1 VGEILSVPWVEKY
14 RPARIQDVA
23 GNDEAKKAFVAWL
36 NKWLA
41 GKPEKKAALLY
52 GPPGTG
58 KTSLVHAA
66 ARQYDLE
73 LLEANASD
81 VRNSAA
87 LERRIWRALTESS
100 LFGKRAKIVL
110 LDEVDGINPRED
122 AGGLAMILK
131 FIENTRYPLVL
142 TANDP
147 WDPKLRTLRD
157 KCLLI
162 RFKPLGIRIIT
173 SVLANI
179 CRKEGIFC
187 DYQVLRAI
195 AEKCKGDLRA
205 AINDLQAIAFG
216 KKRITLEDLDMLGY
230 RAKQADMFEIVRMVL
245 AARSPEH
252 ARSVLSL
259 PSLDYEMLMQWLSEN
274 IPHQYAPSLQA
285 IADAYDA
292 LSLADIFF
300 QRAKRT
306 NEWSLL
312 SYALNLMTV
321 GVASARDKP
330 KFRFVKYSF
339 PQKIRLL
346 SQTKKYREIRKRIAS
361 AIARKCH
368 VSTRT
373 VIRDILPFLF
383 VIYEADAELAEEILK
398 SFDISSKTFKAI
410 IKQ

>member
-1 VGEILSVPWVEKY
+1 MSVPWVEKY

-41 GKPEKKAALLY
+41 GRPEKKAALLY

-87 LERRIWRALTESS
+87 LERRIWRALTETS
-100 LFGKRAKIVL
+100 LFGKRAKIIL

-131 FIENTRYPLVL
+131 FIDSTRYPLVL

-147 WDPKLRTLRD
+147 WDPKLRVLRD

-162 RFKPLGIRIIT
+162 RFKPLGIRVIT

-179 CRKEGIFC
+179 CKREGIIC

-195 AEKCKGDLRA
+195 AEKSKGDLRA

-216 KKRITLEDLDMLGY
+216 KKKITVEDLEVLGY
-230 RAKQADMFEIVRMVL
+230 RAKQADMFEIVRSVL
-245 AARSPEH
+245 AAKSPEQ
-252 ARSVLSL
+252 ARAVLSM

-274 IPHQYAPSLQA
+274 IPYQYAPSLRA

-292 LSLADIFF
+292 LALADIFLR
-300 QRAKRT
+300 RAKRT

-330 KFRFVKYSF
+330 KFKFVKYHF
-339 PQKIRLL
+339 PQKLRLL
-346 SQTKKYREIRKRIAS
+346 SQTRKYREARKRVAM

-368 VSTRT
+368 VSSQV
-373 VIRDILPFLF
+373 VIREILPFLF
-383 VIYEADAELAEEILK
+383 VIYEADADLAKEILK
-398 SFDISSKTFKAI
+398 SLDISFKTFETVAEFYAR
-410 IKQ
+410 